1 MQHTGVKVPTQCKS
15 GDITI
20 TITRIKPINIVKKI
34 TPSYTIPYKV
44 SFQNYFTNII
54 SYYSS
59 ILYPPVI
66 EDDTKALASPL
77 APPQK
82 INEVSTTLNISFE
95 PLYRIILVYTNWSD
109 DKLIAEKV
117 KSGVPIISY
126 KEAIRAVKY
135 AKVHGK
141 AILCVVLKDKAI
153 LYSKKLNLHGISVI
167 LEEA

>member
-1 MQHTGVKVPTQCKS
+1 MQHHTLCSKCNN
-15 GDITI
+15 GDV
-20 TITRIKPINIVKKI
+20 TITRNKPKKVNKI
-34 TPSYTIPYKV
+34 IPSYTIPFKV
-44 SFQNYFTNII
+44 SFHNYFTNFINQ
-54 SYYSS
+54 YSS
-59 ILYPPVI
+59 ILFPPVI
-66 EDDTKALASPL
+66 ENDTKSFASPSPP
-77 APPQK
+77 APEK
-82 INEVSTTLNISFE
+82 IKEVSTTINISFE
-95 PLYRIILVYTNWSD
+95 PLYRIIIVYTNWSD

-135 AKVHGK
+135 AKSHGK